1 MKFKFWENE
10 KNSYLKIWRHQF
22 QARQRKINLYQHD
35 LWSSSR
41 KHAVI
46 HSHNFFKKPKNL
58 KAAKG
63 KSEKERKRKNREREG
78 REEKRKN
85 RIIQRT
91 TISLTEDFSTAAI
104 DTRRQWNNISNR

>member
-1 MKFKFWENE
+1 MTCGQAPENTQ
-10 KNSYLKIWRHQF
+10 SYTHTIFL
-22 QARQRKINLYQHD
+22 
-35 LWSSSR
+35 
-41 KHAVI
+41 
-46 HSHNFFKKPKNL
+46 KKPKNL

-85 RIIQRT
+85 QIIQRT